1 MEKLIEEWSDWYAKN
16 EQYDDYQTVVKLNR
30 FEFLS
35 IVKQIAESA
44 KSLTN

>member
-1 MEKLIEEWSDWYAKN
+1 MEEIIEKWSDWYSKN

-44 KSLTN
+44 KSPTN